1 MTITIH
7 SENYSTIRYVFL
19 SYIISKIISNS
30 IYIDYSFMEQKK
42 KILEQQA
49 EIQRQKQQQS
59 KNYFGYSPKPQFN
72 APQNFST
79 SPQASSSSPSMQNF
93 KKSSAST
100 YPPAYYPPPPPSN
113 YPPATYPDSRFSF
126 K

>member
-1 MTITIH
+1 
-7 SENYSTIRYVFL
+7 
-19 SYIISKIISNS
+19 
-30 IYIDYSFMEQKK
+30 MEQKK

-79 SPQASSSSPSMQNF
+79 SPLASSSSSMQNF

-100 YPPAYYPPPPPSN
+100 YPPAYYPPPPPASN